1 MTEIISS
8 PCGLYYKGLGL
19 TARSWIQ
26 NPTCCVHSFIALSG
40 LSNGCGV
47 TGVGWMSPPSHD
59 WEENRCSS
67 MAQTANVSAL
77 RTFKVLSNQLSSRS
91 VVAFCFFPAHEQM
104 QVKSTWPLLEQQWES
119 QWQISSIVSSQIN
132 QCTLPEHAIVYKL
145 LQLSDLSEIGTGER
159 QADLS
164 PSSGTN

>member
-104 QVKSTWPLLEQQWES
+104 RGKEHMTPFRAAMRISVTNIFNCFQPNQPVHTAWTWHCIQIVAAVWSLWNRHWGKAGWS
-119 QWQISSIVSSQIN
+119 Q
-132 QCTLPEHAIVYKL
+132 P
-145 LQLSDLSEIGTGER
+145 QLWH
-159 QADLS
+159 
-164 PSSGTN
+164 